1 MATESVELGTVET
14 RVPARMDRL
23 PWSRFHW
30 MVVIGLGTVWILD
43 GLEVTI
49 VGSIAA
55 RLTEQGSGIEL
66 SESQVLTAG
75 SIYVAVA
82 CLGALFFGQ
91 LTDRFGRKR
100 LFLAT
105 LILYLI
111 ATVATAF
118 AGSALYFYIA
128 RFFTGAGIGGEYAAI
143 NSAIDEL
150 IPARVRGTVDLIING
165 SFWLGTAAG
174 SLLSI
179 VLLDTSIF
187 ATDVGWRVAFG
198 LGAILGLAI
207 LLVRR
212 YVPESPRWLFI
223 HGRDEDAEQLVRE
236 IEAQVQA
243 QTGQELEAPRRTLK
257 VRQRR

>member
-55 RLTEQGSGIEL
+55 RLTSEGSGIAL
-66 SESQVLTAG
+66 SQSQVLTAG
-75 SIYVAVA
+75 SVYVAGA

-105 LILYLI
+105 LVLYLV

-118 AGSALYFYIA
+118 AGSALYFYVA

-150 IPARVRGTVDLIING
+150 IPARVRGRVDLIING

-174 SLLSI
+174 SLLST
-179 VLLDTSIF
+179 VLLN
-187 ATDVGWRVAFG
+187 
-198 LGAILGLAI
+198 
-207 LLVRR
+207 
-212 YVPESPRWLFI
+212 
-223 HGRDEDAEQLVRE
+223 
-236 IEAQVQA
+236 EA
-243 QTGQELEAPRRTLK
+243 L
-257 VRQRR
+257 